1 MIPPSPWVIFSH
13 AFILFASCAA
23 FALALVTGVLFLVQ
37 ESRLKR
43 KDPRVLSDRTVPL
56 ELLDRVNLYAVV
68 TGFALFSVGMLTG
81 SRLARLEWGAY
92 FSGDP
97 KELWSL
103 ITWAAYAGVLT
114 LRLTRGLRGRR
125 VVWMSVVSFA
135 FVMLTFFGVN
145 YLAVTRH
152 VFL

>member
-1 MIPPSPWVIFSH
+1 MIFSH
-13 AFILFASCAA
+13 AFIIFLSYAA
-23 FALALVTGVLFLVQ
+23 FALALLTGVLFLVQ

-68 TGFALFSVGMLTG
+68 AGFTLFSIGMLTG

-103 ITWAAYAGVLT
+103 ITWAAYAGVLA

-125 VVWMSVVSFA
+125 VVFLSVMSFA
-135 FVMLTFFGVN
+135 LLAFTFLGVN
-145 YLAVTRH
+145 YLTGTRH
-152 VFL
+152 AFI

>member
-1 MIPPSPWVIFSH
+1 MITLH
-13 AFILFASCAA
+13 ALIIFASYGA
-23 FALALVTGVLFLVQ
+23 FFLALLTGMLFLLQ
-37 ESRLKR
+37 ERRIKR
-43 KDPRVLSDRTVPL
+43 KDPCVLRAPLLPL

-68 TGFALFSVGMLTG
+68 AGFTLFSIGMLQG

-103 ITWAAYAGVLT
+103 ITWAAYGVVLG

-125 VVWMSVVSFA
+125 VVFLSVLSFA
-135 FVMLTFFGVN
+135 LVLVTFIGAGH
-145 YLAVTRH
+145 LMGSRH
-152 VFL
+152 AFL